1 MTVFVYVNISK
12 LSGDPGH
19 IKVFANVNA
28 AKKWFEDNDHE
39 GVGIR
44 TPLAPPRSRA
54 GVIEADEAAFHRK
67 RSFCPTLLLV
77 G

>member
-1 MTVFVYVNISK
+1 
-12 LSGDPGH
+12 
-19 IKVFANVNA
+19 VFANVNA
-28 AKKWFEDNDHE
+28 AEKWFEDNDHE

>member
-1 MTVFVYVNISK
+1 MTVFVCVNISK
-12 LSGDPGH
+12 PPGDPGH

-28 AKKWFEDNDHE
+28 AEKWSEDNDHE

-44 TPLAPPRSRA
+44 TPFAAPRSRA
-54 GVIEADEAAFHRK
+54 RVIEADEAAFHRK
-67 RSFCPTLLLV
+67 RSFCPTLFLV